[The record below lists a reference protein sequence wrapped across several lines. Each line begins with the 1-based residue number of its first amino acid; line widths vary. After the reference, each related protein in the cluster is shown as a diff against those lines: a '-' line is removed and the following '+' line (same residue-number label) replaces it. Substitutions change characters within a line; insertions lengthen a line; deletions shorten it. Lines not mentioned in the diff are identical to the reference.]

1 MAIYIKRRIV
11 MAPIVKIYSTP
22 TWPWCIKIKQWLEE
36 NKVSFENIDVSK
48 DKVGREEMVN
58 KTGQIAVPVID
69 IDGEL
74 AVGFD
79 KNWLSEKLGIAQ

>member
-1 MAIYIKRRIV
+1 
-11 MAPIVKIYSTP
+11 
-22 TWPWCIKIKQWLEE
+22 
-36 NKVSFENIDVSK
+36 
-48 DKVGREEMVN
+48 VGREEMVN